1 MNVKITEDNQL
12 STQKVAMFK
21 ETRKLIEKNR
31 VSQLVSFTW
40 RWSVQT
46 EKVNM
51 LWYSESDL
59 DEFTRCVYKWK

>member
-31 VSQLVSFTW
+31 VSLLVSFTW

-46 EKVNM
+46 KKVNM

-59 DEFTRCVYKWK
+59 DEFKKMCV

>member
-31 VSQLVSFTW
+31 VSLLVSFTW

-46 EKVNM
+46 KKVNM

-59 DEFTRCVYKWK
+59 NEFKRCVCKWK

>member
-31 VSQLVSFTW
+31 VSLLVSFTW
-40 RWSVQT
+40 RWSAQT
-46 EKVNM
+46 KKVNM

-59 DEFTRCVYKWK
+59 NEFKRCVCKWK

>member
-21 ETRKLIEKNR
+21 ETRTLIEKNR
-31 VSQLVSFTW
+31 VSLLVSFTW

-46 EKVNM
+46 KKVNM

-59 DEFTRCVYKWK
+59 NEFKRCVCKWK